1 MQWRQISSI
10 QGCRREGGYIY
21 QTSCLYGGEVIE
33 QIEEVFCFQRT
44 KCPLLRHVAA
54 WTKQRVSA
62 QFSSSVNGE
71 EEEKEDAKKQET
83 QIALDQPIRCNCQ
96 SPHGSRESI

>member
-54 WTKQRVSA
+54 WSFLRR
-62 QFSSSVNGE
+62 VNGE

>member
-1 MQWRQISSI
+1 MPPFAS
-10 QGCRREGGYIY
+10 RR
-21 QTSCLYGGEVIE
+21 SLDKAAGE
-33 QIEEVFCFQRT
+33 R
-44 KCPLLRHVAA
+44 
-54 WTKQRVSA
+54 A

-96 SPHGSRESI
+96 SPHGKRESI